1 MVINLGMNWENF
13 YKDNIVEYIKSLQT
27 NPFELVTLIIDI
39 TIVIFLMYCFFKIVR
54 GSRAWQLIKGIAL
67 LIIATWMSGLFNLKI
82 LNWILTGIMNLG
94 VIAIIVIFQPELR
107 RALEQLGTNKLTQF
121 FGIDKDLSTKT
132 KEDIYKV
139 VIAATELSKAKTG
152 ALIVLERD
160 IKIQDI
166 IATGIPMNAEVS
178 PQLLVNIFEPKTPLH
193 DGAVVISG
201 NKIAAAACVL
211 PLADDKDIAKELGT
225 RHRAAIGISKESD
238 SIVVVVSEETGKI
251 SVAKDGTLIADV
263 REDVLKKI
271 LISNI
276 VTKRFSV
283 EKKERKSKV
292 KELKEKGLIIF
303 ENGENLKEKNLAL
316 TERGKICAEEITGE
330 LKDIEKIAMEKTLEI
345 MEDTQ

>member
-132 KEDIYKV
+132 KENIYKV
-139 VIAATELSKAKTG
+139 VIAATELSKTKTG

-178 PQLLVNIFEPKTPLH
+178 PQLLVNIFEHKTPLH

-292 KELKEKGLIIF
+292 KELKEKWKMKKK
-303 ENGENLKEKNLAL
+303 KEEK
-316 TERGKICAEEITGE
+316 EEKE
-330 LKDIEKIAMEKTLEI
+330 EEK
-345 MEDTQ
+345 

>member
-1 MVINLGMNWENF
+1 MVINLGINWENF
-13 YKDNIVEYIKSLQT
+13 YKDNIMAYIRSLQE
-27 NPFELVTLIIDI
+27 NPLELITLILDLA
-39 TIVIFLMYCFFKIVR
+39 IVIFLIYCFFKVVK
-54 GSRAWQLIKGIAL
+54 GSRAWQLIKGIVL
-67 LIIATWMSGLFNLKI
+67 LIVATWVSGLINLKI

-107 RALEQLGTNKLTQF
+107 RGLEQLGTNKLTRF
-121 FGIDKDLSTKT
+121 FGIDKDVTNKT
-132 KEDIYKV
+132 KEDIYKI

-152 ALIVLERD
+152 ALMVLERD

-193 DGAVVISG
+193 DGAVIISN

-238 SIVVVVSEETGKI
+238 SIVVIVSEETGKM

-271 LISNI
+271 LISNM
-276 VTKRFSV
+276 VTKRFMPEKK
-283 EKKERKSKV
+283 EKKERK
-292 KELKEKGLIIF
+292 EAI
-303 ENGENLKEKNLAL
+303 
-316 TERGKICAEEITGE
+316 
-330 LKDIEKIAMEKTLEI
+330 
-345 MEDTQ
+345 

>member
-292 KELKEKGLIIF
+292 KELKEKWKMKKK
-303 ENGENLKEKNLAL
+303 KE
-316 TERGKICAEEITGE
+316 
-330 LKDIEKIAMEKTLEI
+330 
-345 MEDTQ
+345 

>member
-27 NPFELVTLIIDI
+27 NPFELITLIIDI

-139 VIAATELSKAKTG
+139 VIAATELSKTKTG

-292 KELKEKGLIIF
+292 KELKEKWKMKKK
-303 ENGENLKEKNLAL
+303 KEEK
-316 TERGKICAEEITGE
+316 EEKE
-330 LKDIEKIAMEKTLEI
+330 EEK
-345 MEDTQ
+345 

>member
-178 PQLLVNIFEPKTPLH
+178 PQLPVNIFEPKTPLH

-292 KELKEKGLIIF
+292 KELKEKWKMKKK
-303 ENGENLKEKNLAL
+303 KEEK
-316 TERGKICAEEITGE
+316 EEKE
-330 LKDIEKIAMEKTLEI
+330 EEK
-345 MEDTQ
+345 

>member
-13 YKDNIVEYIKSLQT
+13 YKENIMSYIKSLQQ
-27 NPFELVTLIIDI
+27 NPFELVTLILDLA
-39 TIVIFLMYCFFKIVR
+39 IVIFLVYCFFKVVK

-67 LIIATWMSGLFNLKI
+67 LIIATWVSGLLNLKI

-107 RALEQLGTNKLTQF
+107 RGLEQLGTNKLTKF
-121 FGIDKDLSTKT
+121 FGLDKDVSTKT

-139 VIAATELSKAKTG
+139 VIAATELSKSKTG

-166 IATGIPMNAEVS
+166 IATGIPMNADVS

-238 SIVVVVSEETGKI
+238 SIVVVISEETGKI

-276 VTKRFSV
+276 VTKRFTV
-283 EKKERKSKV
+283 EKKERKDRLKSI
-292 KELKEKGLIIF
+292 KENMKKEKKQEKQE
-303 ENGENLKEKNLAL
+303 ENQ
-316 TERGKICAEEITGE
+316 
-330 LKDIEKIAMEKTLEI
+330 
-345 MEDTQ
+345 EDK